1 MVLTGV
7 HVFPLTITPNI
18 HFIIELA
25 NRPGPDNNPDTP
37 SLPDN
42 IETLNSSSD
51 LQSISECTYPS
62 TQSTNAPTIQS
73 HDSDSNR
80 TNSRTVS
87 PESLNKKAVLF
98 TKFLTDLQ
106 PAKHPKDTSKDHRY
120 TKQSLA
126 ILHTD
131 KSTKR
136 FPNSTKFKS
145 NISDFH
151 AITHISIIPR
161 CHSSI
166 LYAID
171 KFDSNYHG
179 TIELHDNQSMSVF
192 RSIFDHIPIQHIAYE
207 RNGYENK
214 KDGIHIKT
222 GSSNHSVS
230 DLSKELA

>member
-1 MVLTGV
+1 MILTPHLSQTISKLQTAHLISNLSV
-7 HVFPLTITPNI
+7 NVPIRVPSLQTHQVFDRTIAFRTERIHAPSLQTLSTIKQGYSQSFSPKYNQWNI
-18 HFIIELA
+18 QKICRKIIPTQSNLLPSSIPI
-25 NRPGPDNNPDTP
+25 NQQRDTP
-37 SLPDN
+37 
-42 IETLNSSSD
+42 IQLN
-51 LQSISECTYPS
+51 L
-62 TQSTNAPTIQS
+62 
-73 HDSDSNR
+73 
-80 TNSRTVS
+80 
-87 PESLNKKAVLF
+87 K
-98 TKFLTDLQ
+98 
-106 PAKHPKDTSKDHRY
+106 SKS
-120 TKQSLA
+120 K
-126 ILHTD
+126 
-131 KSTKR
+131 
-136 FPNSTKFKS
+136 
-145 NISDFH
+145 ISDFL